1 MNKGDLAVKIAKDVG
16 ITKAAA
22 NRVIESFLSGITEA
36 LKKGEKVTL
45 VGFGTFLTA
54 QRKERMG
61 RNPRTGA
68 PIRIAGKRVPKF
80 KPGAKLQEEVK

>member
-45 VGFGTFLTA
+45 VALGPF
-54 QRKERMG
+54 
-61 RNPRTGA
+61 
-68 PIRIAGKRVPKF
+68 
-80 KPGAKLQEEVK
+80 